1 MHLYLQNA
9 AALAGFAAAALDVK
23 AETSGAIAAHLG
35 VLRVGKQRSNVPEH
49 TGISG
54 RVGARCAPNGRLVD
68 ADDLV
73 HPLHALD
80 GFALAGAAAGTV
92 QRGRQ
97 RLIQNLI
104 DQRGF
109 AGTGHA
115 GHADHLAQREIHS
128 NVLQVVLVGF
138 DHPQELAVAGTAG
151 LRHFHILSA
160 RKIRAGDA
168 ALDLA
173 DVCHAA
179 RSYDLAAVHTG
190 TGADIHN
197 IISLA
202 HGILI
207 VFDHDQGVAQVAQ
220 ALHGGDQFIIVAL
233 VQADARLV
241 QHVQHTGQ
249 RAADLGG
256 QADTLALT
264 ARQGCRAARQGQI
277 AQTYAL

>member
-1 MHLYLQNA
+1 M
-9 AALAGFAAAALDVK
+9 
-23 AETSGAIAAHLG
+23 
-35 VLRVGKQRSNVPEH
+35 
-49 TGISG
+49 
-54 RVGARCAPNGRLVD
+54 
-68 ADDLV
+68 
-73 HPLHALD
+73 
-80 GFALAGAAAGTV
+80 
-92 QRGRQ
+92 
-97 RLIQNLI
+97 
-104 DQRGF
+104 
-109 AGTGHA
+109 
-115 GHADHLAQREIHS
+115 
-128 NVLQVVLVGF
+128 
-138 DHPQELAVAGTAG
+138 
-151 LRHFHILSA
+151 
-160 RKIRAGDA
+160 
-168 ALDLA
+168 
-173 DVCHAA
+173 
-179 RSYDLAAVHTG
+179 HTG